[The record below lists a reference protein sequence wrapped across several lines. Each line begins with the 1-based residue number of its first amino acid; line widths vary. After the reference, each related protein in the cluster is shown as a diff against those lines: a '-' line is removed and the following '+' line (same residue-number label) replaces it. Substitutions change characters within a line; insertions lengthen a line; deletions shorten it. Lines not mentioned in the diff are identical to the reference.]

1 MEEIKAV
8 DLMNNQD
15 VEYVEAESSNGSNKA
30 LIIGGI
36 ALATA
41 GIGIAGYVLYKRHK
55 KKQAELIAQ
64 IESEVEAAKVE
75 IVNPTK

>member
-8 DLMNNQD
+8 DLMNGQD
-15 VEYVEAESSNGSNKA
+15 VEYVEEQAYNGSNKA

-41 GIGIAGYVLYKRHK
+41 GIGIAGYVIYKKHK
-55 KKQAELIAQ
+55 KKQEQLMEQSMAE
-64 IESEVEAAKVE
+64 IETAKVE